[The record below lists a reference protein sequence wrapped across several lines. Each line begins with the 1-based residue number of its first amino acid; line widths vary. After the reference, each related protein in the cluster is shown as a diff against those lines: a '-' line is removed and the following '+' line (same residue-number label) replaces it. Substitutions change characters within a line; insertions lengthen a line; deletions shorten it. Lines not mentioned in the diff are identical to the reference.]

1 MSVTFV
7 VVKPFHFSSSL
18 EYFYI
23 HPFTSQVEGWWVS
36 KIFTLFLETSLC
48 GSRGIVHGSLKNN
61 WQQSFHLQW
70 MMGIAG
76 VSILSLLQGIK

>member
-1 MSVTFV
+1 MGF
-7 VVKPFHFSSSL
+7 KKF
-18 EYFYI
+18 
-23 HPFTSQVEGWWVS
+23 
-36 KIFTLFLETSLC
+36 FTLFLETSLC

>member
-1 MSVTFV
+1 VDF
-7 VVKPFHFSSSL
+7 KKF
-18 EYFYI
+18 
-23 HPFTSQVEGWWVS
+23 
-36 KIFTLFLETSLC
+36 FTLFLETSLC
-48 GSRGIVHGSLKNN
+48 GSRGIVYGSLKNN

>member
-1 MSVTFV
+1 MGFKKFLLSFKETF
-7 VVKPFHFSSSL
+7 
-18 EYFYI
+18 
-23 HPFTSQVEGWWVS
+23 
-36 KIFTLFLETSLC
+36 LC